1 MNDKKKIAIAI
12 LLSVIV
18 FIVTLLGQMMLE
30 QRAAQAPNATPP
42 AQTEAVPAPAD
53 PAAPATPAPSPT
65 QPDPAAPADLA
76 PQAIPAQPEGA
87 EQAQPDATTSGTTNK
102 TVPAAQ

>member
-42 AQTEAVPAPAD
+42 AQTETVPAPAD
-53 PAAPATPAPSPT
+53 PAVP
-65 QPDPAAPADLA
+65 A
-76 PQAIPAQPEGA
+76 PQATPAQPEGA
-87 EQAQPDATTSGTTNK
+87 EQAQPDATTSDTTNK

>member
-42 AQTEAVPAPAD
+42 AQTETVPAPAD
-53 PAAPATPAPSPT
+53 PAPQATPA
-65 QPDPAAPADLA
+65 QPD
-76 PQAIPAQPEGA
+76 GA
-87 EQAQPDATTSGTTNK
+87 EQTQPDATTSGTTNK

>member
-1 MNDKKKIAIAI
+1 MHDKKKIAIAI

-18 FIVTLLGQMMLE
+18 FIATLLVQVMLE

-42 AQTEAVPAPAD
+42 AQTETVPAPAD
-53 PAAPATPAPSPT
+53 PAVPATQPGPADSAAQATPAR
-65 QPDPAAPADLA
+65 
-76 PQAIPAQPEGA
+76 PEGA
-87 EQAQPDATTSGTTNK
+87 GQAQPDATTSDTTNK

>member
-42 AQTEAVPAPAD
+42 AQTETVPAPAV
-53 PAAPATPAPSPT
+53 PVTPAPAAT
-65 QPDPAAPADLA
+65 QPDTITSA
-76 PQAIPAQPEGA
+76 PQATPAQPEGA
-87 EQAQPDATTSGTTNK
+87 EQTQPDATTSGTTNK

>member
-42 AQTEAVPAPAD
+42 AQTETVPAPG
-53 PAAPATPAPSPT
+53 TPAPSPT
-65 QPDPAAPADLA
+65 QPDPAA
-76 PQAIPAQPEGA
+76 PAQPEGA
-87 EQAQPDATTSGTTNK
+87 EQAQPDATTSDTTNK